1 MLRTLDKIYNWLKD
15 RSMGYDSGY
24 NDGFRAALQVTQAQ
38 TLARLKEKNPEL
50 SNKPFQLGYDHAVE
64 VVKGNIN

>member
-1 MLRTLDKIYNWLKD
+1 ME
-15 RSMGYDSGY
+15 
-24 NDGFRAALQVTQAQ
+24 VTHAQ

-64 VVKGNIN
+64 VVKGNIQ

>member
-1 MLRTLDKIYNWLKD
+1 
-15 RSMGYDSGY
+15 MGYGSGY
-24 NDGFRAALQVTQAQ
+24 NDGFRAAMEVTQAQ

-64 VVKGNIN
+64 VVKGNI

>member
-1 MLRTLDKIYNWLKD
+1 MLKTLDRIWFWFKD

-24 NDGFRAALQVTQAQ
+24 IDGYTAAIEVAHAQ

-64 VVKGNIN
+64 VVKGNVK

>member
-1 MLRTLDKIYNWLKD
+1 MLKALDKIYFWLKD
-15 RSMGYDSGY
+15 RSLGYDSGY
-24 NDGFRAALQVTQAQ
+24 NDGFRAAMEVTHAQ

-64 VVKGNIN
+64 VVKGNV

>member
-1 MLRTLDKIYNWLKD
+1 MLKTLDRIYFWLKN
-15 RSMGYDSGY
+15 RSLGYDSGY
-24 NDGFRAALQVTQAQ
+24 NDGFRAAMEVTQAQ

-64 VVKGNIN
+64 VVKGNV